1 MTKSRY
7 HGTIISGFARDDP
20 SFIVIGQFK
29 KGTHTMGNMGW
40 RIALAALLVA
50 VLLSGSLMFGATHA
64 VMAGHIHAMCQD
76 NNVVCI
82 GQTHPVFHT

>member
-1 MTKSRY
+1 
-7 HGTIISGFARDDP
+7 
-20 SFIVIGQFK
+20 
-29 KGTHTMGNMGW
+29 MGNMGW